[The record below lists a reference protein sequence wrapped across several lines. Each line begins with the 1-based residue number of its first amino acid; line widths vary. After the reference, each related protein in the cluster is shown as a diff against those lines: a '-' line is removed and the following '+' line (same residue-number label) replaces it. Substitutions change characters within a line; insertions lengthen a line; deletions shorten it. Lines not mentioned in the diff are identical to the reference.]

1 MTNLFIG
8 IVAAAAIL
16 VLLFLATSV
25 VRQYEGGIVLRFG
38 RMLEAREPGL
48 NFILPFV
55 DKLYRIDTRTVAL
68 TVEPQEIITRDNV
81 TIKVDA
87 VVYFAVIDPVK
98 ALLQVVDYVKATT
111 QIALTTLRSVLG
123 QSDLDELLTHREGI
137 NEKLRFI
144 IDEHTEPWG
153 VKVSVVEVKDVL
165 LPEGMQRSMAKQAE
179 AEREKRAKV
188 ILADG
193 ELLAAETLAR
203 AAHIIRGEPPALQ
216 LRYLQTLSE
225 IAGERNS
232 TVIPFPL
239 EILDGLRGGS
249 WASRLEEAAL
259 DRRLEVEQAG
269 LADNAA
275 REMPQSARGAPPGD
289 RGKSPAA
296 PRRAGAGHGD

>member
-8 IVAAAAIL
+8 IVAAVAIL
-16 VLLFLATSV
+16 VLLFLATST
-25 VRQYEGGIVLRFG
+25 VREYEGGIVLRFG
-38 RMLEAREPGL
+38 RMLEVRSAGL

-137 NEKLRFI
+137 NVKLRQI

-193 ELLAAETLAR
+193 ELLAAETLGR
-203 AAHIIRGEPPALQ
+203 AAHIIRAEPPALQ

-232 TVIPFPL
+232 TIIPFPL
-239 EILDGLRGGS
+239 EVLDGLRAVVGAGARNGGS
-249 WASRLEEAAL
+249 AEA
-259 DRRLEVEQAG
+259 EKV
-269 LADNAA
+269 
-275 REMPQSARGAPPGD
+275 
-289 RGKSPAA
+289 
-296 PRRAGAGHGD
+296 GAG